1 MAFGYIGVEP
11 TNDKS
16 SNNGVFDITAI
27 NKLRKDENLSSE
39 GFNVDYL
46 IAGGGGGGI
55 NGLGTGGGG
64 SGAVITTTGNNGGG
78 SSNEPQFRAYVGKA
92 YEVVIGAGASSGGN
106 TGGITQFH
114 DIFAFPGGTGASQN
128 SDSYSGGGAGRFS
141 GTSNRDQVYADQFGG
156 EGNDIFKALTGHNT
170 QGTTTGGNASYNAG
184 KAGGGGAGGGGSS
197 GGGTGG
203 VGIIN
208 NNFLSTSE
216 ASTESV
222 GEVVSSNVYWG
233 GGGAGGDYDSN
244 VTQSGGNGGGGNT
257 SQSGSANTGGGGG
270 GSGNN
275 SGHSGGGSGVILLKY
290 PDTYTITDNTGLTLG
305 TTYTAGGFSVTPI
318 KSGDGSLTWGKA

>member
-1 MAFGYIGVEP
+1 MAYGYIGAEP

-16 SNNGVFDITAI
+16 SNNGVFDITEL
-27 NKLRKDENLSSE
+27 NKLRTNENLSSE

-46 IAGGGGGGI
+46 MVAGGGGGI
-55 NGLGTGGGG
+55 NVLGTGGGG
-64 SGAVITTTGNNGGG
+64 AGSVITTTGNNGGG

-92 YEVVIGAGASSGGN
+92 YEVVIGAGSSSGGN

-114 DIFAFPGGTGASQN
+114 DIFALPGGSGASQN

-156 EGNDIFKALTGHNT
+156 ESTTMFKEFTGHNT
-170 QGTTTGGNASYNAG
+170 QGANVGGNASYNNG
-184 KAGGGGAGGGGSS
+184 KAGGGGAGGAGSS

-203 VGIIN
+203 VGITN
-208 NNFLSTSE
+208 ESFLSTSE

-233 GGGAGGDYDSN
+233 GGGAGGDYGN
-244 VTQSGGNGGGGNT
+244 VTQTGGNGGGGNT
-257 SQSGSANTGGGGG
+257 SQNGSPNTGGGGG

-318 KSGDGSLTWGKA
+318 KSGDGSLTWGRA